1 MQHTDKY
8 KLDLIEKEDA
18 FSPDA
23 LNENTQKVEAALIA
37 HEGAVK
43 EVTDG
48 LDQRVTVLEAK
59 KFAVG
64 TYKVEM
70 NETLKVEVGFTPIA
84 LYVGQSWRFFP
95 VHGLILPGDTYI
107 PPFLQIVEGGFTT
120 NIVDGHTG
128 YPGTYHYIAF
138 G

>member
-23 LNENTQKVEAALIA
+23 LNANTQKVEEALIA

-48 LDQRVTVLEAK
+48 LDQRVTVLEGF
-59 KFAVG
+59 KFACG
-64 TYKVEM
+64 SYRADKEPYIL
-70 NETLKVEVGFTPIA
+70 ELGFTPKAVYIHRQMPE
-84 LYVGQSWRFFP
+84 YTDS
-95 VHGLILPGDTYI
+95 HILITGDTTANMY
-107 PPFLQIVEGGFTT
+107 LHIVEGGFWHHAAAGSYLR
-120 NIVDGHTG
+120 NGI
-128 YPGTYHYIAF
+128 YHYIAF